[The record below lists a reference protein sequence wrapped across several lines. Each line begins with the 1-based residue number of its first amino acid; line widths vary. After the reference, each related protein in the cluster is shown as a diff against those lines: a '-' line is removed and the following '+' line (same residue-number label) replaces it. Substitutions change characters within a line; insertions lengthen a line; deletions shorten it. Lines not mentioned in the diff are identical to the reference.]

1 MFGLFLRIRSQPV
14 RYLVVPFLVV
24 AIALIGP
31 AAIGQTFCPPD
42 CDMHKPVPALPS
54 CCEDSAIDHGAMQ
67 TAGNTTQAVPA
78 PEPCCEGKLCLDAS
92 ASAPELTIALSSI
105 ESDINAPAV
114 PYEQAHYV
122 TSISPVGLSFE
133 PDIKGPPIPVYI
145 RTCVFLI

>member
-1 MFGLFLRIRSQPV
+1 MCGLLLQIRSLPG

-31 AAIGQTFCPPD
+31 AAIGQTFCSPD
-42 CDMHKPVPALPS
+42 CDMHKPAPALPS
-54 CCEDSAIDHGAMQ
+54 CCEDSAIDHGPMQ
-67 TAGNTTQAVPA
+67 TAGKTTQAVPA

-105 ESDINAPAV
+105 ECDINAPTGL
-114 PYEQAHYV
+114 YEQAHFME
-122 TSISPVGLSFE
+122 SISSMRLAFE
-133 PDIKGPPIPVYI
+133 PDLKGPPIPVYI